1 MCSENNQNQEKELE
15 QIIASSPNYRT
26 EEEAIALAG
35 GLSEEEAIALA
46 SSGGSTVDRQAARA
60 AVAGAFREEVPAIS
74 FKETIP
80 GCSEGALDEHY

>member
-1 MCSENNQNQEKELE
+1 MYSENNQNQEKELE

-35 GLSEEEAIALA
+35 GLTEEEAIALA

-60 AVAGAFREEVPAIS
+60 AVAGAFREEDMSKTSVS
-74 FKETIP
+74 
-80 GCSEGALDEHY
+80 